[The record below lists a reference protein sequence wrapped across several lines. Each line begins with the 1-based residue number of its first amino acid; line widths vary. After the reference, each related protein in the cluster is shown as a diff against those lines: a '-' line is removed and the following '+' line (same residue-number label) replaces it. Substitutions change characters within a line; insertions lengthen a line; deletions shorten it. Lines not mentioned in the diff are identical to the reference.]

1 MIWRRAATVDTG
13 LPGAALAAGGT
24 ITVVLRKAGMYLLTG
39 SFSSSLPS
47 STRIKAA
54 VVVMAFDCEAMRKIV
69 SVRIGT
75 AFSTSA
81 LPSADV

>member
-1 MIWRRAATVDTG
+1 
-13 LPGAALAAGGT
+13 
-24 ITVVLRKAGMYLLTG
+24 
-39 SFSSSLPS
+39 
-47 STRIKAA
+47 
-54 VVVMAFDCEAMRKIV
+54 MAFDCEAMRKIV

>member
-13 LPGAALAAGGT
+13 LPGAALAAGAT

-39 SFSSSLPS
+39 SFRSSLPS
-47 STRIKAA
+47 STRIIAA
-54 VVVMAFDCEAMRKIV
+54 TVVMAFDCEAMRKIV

-75 AFSTSA
+75 PFSTSA